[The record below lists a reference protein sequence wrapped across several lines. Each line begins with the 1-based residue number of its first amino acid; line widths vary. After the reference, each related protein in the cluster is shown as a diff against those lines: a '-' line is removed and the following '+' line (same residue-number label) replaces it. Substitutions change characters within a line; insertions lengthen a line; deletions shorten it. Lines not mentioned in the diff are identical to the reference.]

1 MRLQMDRQLQNVHA
15 PAWTCCKRMLRLKQ
29 RTGVATVGAAA
40 AAAAQRTPSDT
51 KSSTAS
57 AARCKCGLNQHHRDQ
72 GSGLGFSELSALYKG
87 VQWCCWQRRSL
98 AAFGRGS
105 CAMVP
110 SQNVPETVHF
120 GMQVVAAVVTLQHPP
135 GPALTA
141 VLWRLTQPAERVS
154 MTACQTAPLGC
165 GCFPMIS
172 VNASFDSQSNPRI
185 SSKLTQGN

>member
-72 GSGLGFSELSALYKG
+72 GSGFSELSALYKG